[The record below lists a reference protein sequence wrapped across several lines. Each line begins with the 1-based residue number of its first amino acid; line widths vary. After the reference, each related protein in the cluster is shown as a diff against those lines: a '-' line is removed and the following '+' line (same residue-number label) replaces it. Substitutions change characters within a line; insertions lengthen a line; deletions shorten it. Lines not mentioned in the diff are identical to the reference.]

1 MNILTSNLP
10 LDNSF
15 FSNSSSKRD
24 TNSLG
29 KNNSNFSSF
38 KTNLKNNF
46 SSMNYSEIISNSLS
60 SNYTPLYSATINK
73 TKKFINTE
81 PNLENEI
88 KYNNIIETSKNL
100 KKRIEKLI
108 NHSKEKDLIIEKN
121 KDIKKSIYYRPQ
133 SSSQR
138 IQNYKIGFS
147 LNDPFKKQT
156 LNNNSNLIN
165 NTNILSFSLS
175 NNTNSNNSFS
185 KDLSSINKKFSNIN
199 YDKRFNNNH
208 ITEKNNFNK
217 TKINYYNQKYLK
229 KTTPDKIMNKLN
241 LNLNIDY
248 LTKANRQ
255 FLEKLHKI
263 PSNNFIK
270 KKIVFENENFN
281 ESSDLSNLAENL
293 VEAFD
298 LESKSKEKKNKI
310 KKIIKNEKLM
320 NFQNLQNKK
329 ELNIK
334 TLNNFEEENKKEK
347 KRNNNNVSFKKNTL
361 DNFNKFLIEYDKK
374 RKKESIEEE
383 IKNNKY
389 FHLLKKDYEYSSV
402 NENKNDDFNYENKI
416 MNNIPINNFYNPNKI
431 NGKKKYN
438 KYDNETNLIINQIIN
453 NYQKIENKKVKKHIN
468 FNLNSNIN
476 INYNIDDEPYKIKIT
491 NSITKLPIKFIE
503 KDMNKYNE
511 ILKNVNQMKS
521 IIKSY
526 DKDKILINKNYISA
540 EYKSEEQIIPNLN
553 ELLNNNNIKED
564 YEKYE
569 YYPDYNEI
577 NSLDSIEI

>member
-165 NTNILSFSLS
+165 NTNILSFSLN

-564 YEKYE
+564 YEQYE

>member
-108 NHSKEKDLIIEKN
+108 NHSKEKELIIEKN

-138 IQNYKIGFS
+138 TQNYKIGFS
-147 LNDPFKKQT
+147 LNEPFKKQT
-156 LNNNSNLIN
+156 VNNNSNLIN

-208 ITEKNNFNK
+208 ITENNNFNK
-217 TKINYYNQKYLK
+217 IKINYYNQKYLK

-263 PSNNFIK
+263 PSNNYIK
-270 KKIVFENENFN
+270 KKIVFENENLN

-298 LESKSKEKKNKI
+298 LESKSNEKKNKI

-389 FHLLKKDYEYSSV
+389 FHHLKKDYEYSSV
-402 NENKNDDFNYENKI
+402 NENKNDDFNYGNKI

-564 YEKYE
+564 YEQYE

-577 NSLDSIEI
+577 HSLDSIEI

>member
-165 NTNILSFSLS
+165 NTNILSFSLN

-208 ITEKNNFNK
+208 ITENNNFNK

-298 LESKSKEKKNKI
+298 LESKSKEKKNKM

-564 YEKYE
+564 YEQYE